1 MLFNQLEFLIL
12 VATVF
17 GLLFLVRA
25 NGPRKLVLLAAS
37 LYFYAYWDWRFLG
50 LLAFGTVIDYYVA
63 LAMEATDDARRRKRL
78 LLFSLVTNLGL
89 LGFFKYF
96 NFFIDSFQAAFGGLL
111 GLNLQTLTWIIL
123 PVGISFYTFQT
134 LSYTIDVYRRE
145 LPACRRF
152 SDFAL
157 FVSFFPQLVAGPIV
171 RAHDFLPQLSQD
183 RPLSWR
189 RAGEGFALF
198 SFGLFKKVFIADR
211 IAGYV
216 DGVFASPD
224 VYGGLTVWIAVLA
237 YAVQIY
243 CDFSG
248 YSDMA
253 IGTARAL
260 GYDFCVNFDHPYLS
274 RSITEFWR
282 RWHMSLSTWLRDYL
296 YIPLGGN
303 RRGPGRTY
311 VNLMLTMLLGG
322 LWHGAAWTFVVWG
335 FIHGG
340 VLALE
345 RLLKPTVGPM
355 TARWPAAARAL
366 AGWAYTLLVVL
377 VAWVFFRAPD
387 FGTAAAVLRR
397 MFVDF
402 EGVLWV
408 QPFTV
413 FAVLLIAAIQ
423 ALQLTPLAHL
433 RQPRMLSVFTPTV
446 VFLCW
451 WLVLAFPAT
460 GFTPFIYFQF

>member
-1 MLFNQLEFLIL
+1 
-12 VATVF
+12 
-17 GLLFLVRA
+17 
-25 NGPRKLVLLAAS
+25 
-37 LYFYAYWDWRFLG
+37 
-50 LLAFGTVIDYYVA
+50 
-63 LAMEATDDARRRKRL
+63 
-78 LLFSLVTNLGL
+78 
-89 LGFFKYF
+89 
-96 NFFIDSFQAAFGGLL
+96 
-111 GLNLQTLTWIIL
+111 
-123 PVGISFYTFQT
+123 
-134 LSYTIDVYRRE
+134 
-145 LPACRRF
+145 
-152 SDFAL
+152 
-157 FVSFFPQLVAGPIV
+157 
-171 RAHDFLPQLSQD
+171 
-183 RPLSWR
+183 
-189 RAGEGFALF
+189 
-198 SFGLFKKVFIADR
+198 
-211 IAGYV
+211 
-216 DGVFASPD
+216 
-224 VYGGLTVWIAVLA
+224 
-237 YAVQIY
+237 
-243 CDFSG
+243 
-248 YSDMA
+248 MA